1 MSLQEVLILAALYA
15 AFGAIDL
22 YPLFKRKAWNYLR
35 LTLPVYAV
43 TFVVNVL
50 VATKGVPVSI
60 TTVLEKMLSA
70 FVK

>member
-1 MSLQEVLILAALYA
+1 MQEFLILAALYA
-15 AFGAIDL
+15 AFGVIDL

-50 VATKGVPVSI
+50 VAVKGVPVSI
-60 TTVLEKMLSA
+60 TAVIEKVLSA

>member
-1 MSLQEVLILAALYA
+1 MSLQEFLILAVLYA
-15 AFGAIDL
+15 VFGAIDL

-43 TFVVNVL
+43 TFVLNVII
-50 VATKGVPVSI
+50 ATKGVPVSI
-60 TTVLEKMLSA
+60 TAVIEKMLSA